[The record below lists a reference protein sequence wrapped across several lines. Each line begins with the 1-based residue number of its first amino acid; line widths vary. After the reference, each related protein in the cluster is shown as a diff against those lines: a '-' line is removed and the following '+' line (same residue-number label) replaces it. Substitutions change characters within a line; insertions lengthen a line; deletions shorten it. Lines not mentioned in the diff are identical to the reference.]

1 MRAVCGPDG
10 RVCAMIRNAL
20 SIRVCGKRYA
30 LRLHAHVTSSALS
43 RISIIIQQKQGE
55 QSSLT
60 PQRIDRTA
68 KNRSEARDKT
78 VKKQQLWAEMD
89 KEESEL
95 RAAEAQARARASGTS
110 TST

>member
-1 MRAVCGPDG
+1 
-10 RVCAMIRNAL
+10 MIRSAL

-30 LRLHAHVTSSALS
+30 LRLHAHVTSSDEHDVAMV
-43 RISIIIQQKQGE
+43 IQQKQRE
-55 QSSLT
+55 QGPLT
-60 PQRIDRTA
+60 TQRIDRTA
-68 KNRSEARDKT
+68 KNRSEAKDKT
-78 VKKQQLWAEMD
+78 AKKQQLWAEMD